1 MKWLRYFV
9 LLLPLILS
17 FEFSFANSCTQS
29 EYCNAATVGF
39 VFPNGDMCKQG
50 FSAGGGLSDNA
61 YDACVSAGFKSSSDW
76 GGEIPPHWRLIEGGG
91 DVDTYCWK
99 LCEEDNPSS
108 SCWELHKNVFSY
120 YFVVPSGSNISSC
133 SLPEDDP
140 CGNGKDPATCDMED
154 PPPADPDDPCGNGK
168 DPATCDM
175 DEDPDP
181 DPEPPKYD
189 DDYKPED
196 PPCQIM
202 VNGKCYNANGM
213 PYDPDN
219 PSDPNNPNN
228 PNYDGGKNKICSN
241 GYCKC
246 FKKNENGILKEV
258 PCNDSKFYDE
268 SCSDPYDP
276 ETCSSNWQE
285 DMFPEM
291 EDMPDYN
298 PNSQYDDASYNFDGL
313 DTSTDLPDAK
323 DIKDKSQEVDLSSW
337 GVNDYFNSSGQCPA
351 PSTVSLGM
359 FGSFEVS
366 YEYFC
371 RIASILRT
379 VVIAF
384 AWLTGLL
391 IIAKINK

>member
-1 MKWLRYFV
+1 MFC
-9 LLLPLILS
+9 
-17 FEFSFANSCTQS
+17 F
-29 EYCNAATVGF
+29 
-39 VFPNGDMCKQG
+39 
-50 FSAGGGLSDNA
+50 GGR
-61 YDACVSAGFKSSSDW
+61 ACVSAGYSRHGYWTRFDGTFSCDGNNIGTTIKGTIYCSECSDPFDVSTCDA
-76 GGEIPPHWRLIEGGG
+76 GDPDDPCGNGKDPATCDMEDPPP
-91 DVDTYCWK
+91 DDP
-99 LCEEDNPSS
+99 NP
-108 SCWELHKNVFSY
+108 
-120 YFVVPSGSNISSC
+120 
-133 SLPEDDP
+133 DDP

-323 DIKDKSQEVDLSSW
+323 DIKDKTQEVDLSSW

-391 IIAKINK
+391 IIAKVNK

>member
-9 LLLPLILS
+9 LLFPLIFS
-17 FEFSFANSCTQS
+17 VSFSFSKQLDSCKVVDCVQVNGS
-29 EYCNAATVGF
+29 GCFSSVG
-39 VFPNGDMCKQG
+39 
-50 FSAGGGLSDNA
+50 
-61 YDACVSAGFKSSSDW
+61 DACVSAGYSRHGYWTRFDGTFSCDGNNIGTTIKGTVYCSKCPDPFDVSTCDA
-76 GGEIPPHWRLIEGGG
+76 G
-91 DVDTYCWK
+91 D
-99 LCEEDNPSS
+99 P
-108 SCWELHKNVFSY
+108 
-120 YFVVPSGSNISSC
+120 
-133 SLPEDDP
+133 DDP

-154 PPPADPDDPCGNGK
+154 PPPDDPNPDDPCGNGKDPATCDMEDPPPDDPNPDDPCGNGK

-175 DEDPDP
+175 DEPNP
-181 DPEPPKYD
+181 DPETPKYD
-189 DDYKPED
+189 NDYKPED

-228 PNYDGGKNKICSN
+228 PSYDGGKNKICSN

-246 FKKNENGILKEV
+246 FKKDENGILKEV
-258 PCNDSKFYDE
+258 PCNSYPSYDDDPCGNGKDPATCDDSTANDPP
-268 SCSDPYDP
+268 SSDDD
-276 ETCSSNWQE
+276 TTSN
-285 DMFPEM
+285 F
-291 EDMPDYN
+291 N
-298 PNSQYDDASYNFDGL
+298 PNSQYDDTSYNFDGL
-313 DTSTDLPDAK
+313 DTSTNLPDAK
-323 DIKDKSQEVDLSSW
+323 DIKDKTQEVDLSSW

-351 PSTVSLGM
+351 PNTVSLGM

-371 RIASILRT
+371 SIARILRT

-391 IIAKINK
+391 IIAKVNK